1 MSKDYYYEPKY
12 YPLIDTDDSGK
23 DKGTMFPTT
32 DYKKLDADEKPYLME
47 IISHVF
53 RTEGISGDVTIRC
66 PYCGKKLENI
76 TENAGKS
83 IYVCKNCGF

>member
-1 MSKDYYYEPKY
+1 
-12 YPLIDTDDSGK
+12 
-23 DKGTMFPTT
+23 MFPTT
-32 DYKKLDADEKPYLME
+32 DYKKLDAGGKPYLME

-53 RTEGISGDVTIRC
+53 RTERILNDVTIRC
-66 PYCGKKLENI
+66 PYCGRQLENI